1 MKKVVIR
8 SMLAAVCVFVS
19 AGASAALYS
28 NVYFFGDSLSD
39 SGNNAFVFDV
49 VSGAPGVLR
58 TPVPTPSNS
67 FIPTYPYATPVGGR
81 YSNGAVWAESFAVA
95 LGVTAAPSLLG
106 GTNYAYGGAVTG
118 PLGNPNPFANF
129 PNNFPPSL
137 TTQVATFLGTHPQ
150 APSDALY
157 VVAGGGNDARALITQ
172 AATNIANGIDPLA
185 DIVAGAIAYASYVDA
200 MIETLELAGADH
212 ILVWD
217 TPNVG
222 LTPALLAAGPAAAG
236 LATLI
241 SQTMNAYLLQVLAD
255 DIAGG
260 VKLFDVFGF
269 GNSVAADP
277 AAYGLANTT
286 DACSAAANLAA
297 CQAAGLNYF
306 FWDGIHPTAYAHQLI
321 AAAALQAIP
330 EPASLALLGIAFIG
344 LGVVRRRA
352 LRA

>member
-1 MKKVVIR
+1 MNRVVNR
-8 SMLAAVCVFVS
+8 LVLAAALVLGS
-19 AGASAALYS
+19 SGASAAPYS

-49 VSGAPGVLR
+49 VSGAPGLLR

-81 YSNGAVWAESFAVA
+81 YSNGAVWAESFAAA
-95 LGVTAAPSLLG
+95 LGLSAAPSLLG

-118 PLGNPNPFANF
+118 PLGNTNPFVNF

-137 TTQVATFLGTHPQ
+137 TTQVATFLSAYPQ

-172 AATNIANGIDPLA
+172 AATNIFNGIDPTA
-185 DIVAGAIAYASYVDA
+185 DIIAGAMAYAGYVDA
-200 MIETLELAGADH
+200 MVDSLELAGADH

-222 LTPALLAAGPAAAG
+222 LTPALLAAGPQAAG
-236 LATLI
+236 LATLV
-241 SQTMNAYLLQVLAD
+241 SQTMNAYLLQALAD
-255 DIAGG
+255 DIAAG

-297 CQAAGLNYF
+297 CQAAGFNYF

-330 EPASLALLGIAFIG
+330 EPTGLALLAVALVG
-344 LGVVRRRA
+344 LGFIRRRA